1 MNVYASEKVDFIK
14 YETVF
19 DLFKSMYNVC
29 KMFNA
34 DEYIHYCYCNERGSQ
49 CFLCKFAKYV
59 SYNEMENYLMIHREN
74 EHKLLDA
81 SYKFWF
87 YIMKIRRDGK
97 NSHQYFLTKLKA
109 KDEKNPLQF
118 FDREYVWR
126 YKNIKMPLD
135 QVMKNDIIIFN
146 EK

>member
-1 MNVYASEKVDFIK
+1 
-14 YETVF
+14 
-19 DLFKSMYNVC
+19 
-29 KMFNA
+29 
-34 DEYIHYCYCNERGSQ
+34 
-49 CFLCKFAKYV
+49 
-59 SYNEMENYLMIHREN
+59 MENYLMIYREN

-97 NSHQYFLTKLKA
+97 DSNQYFMAKLKE

-135 QVMKNDIIIFN
+135 QVIKNDIIIFN
-146 EK
+146 KK